1 MFIFGINWGLT
12 CSLLSV
18 IVTLTIIKK
27 EVRKM
32 TMEQQTDT
40 ALILVDV
47 QIDFCPGGALA
58 VPEGDEVVEPIN
70 RLLERGRERG
80 WLLLASR
87 DYHPADTTH
96 FADFGGVWP
105 IHCVQGTLG
114 AKFHPDLLLEEDITV
129 ITKGTGKDENAYSAF
144 DGKTLIGM
152 DLETFLKLHKV
163 SKIYVTGLATD
174 YCVKATAI
182 DAAKRGFETVA
193 LEDAI
198 AAVNI
203 NPDDGDKA
211 VAEMKA
217 AGVEFAKTGDLIAG
231 LL

>member
-1 MFIFGINWGLT
+1 
-12 CSLLSV
+12 
-18 IVTLTIIKK
+18 
-27 EVRKM
+27 M
-32 TMEQQTDT
+32 TTEQQTDT
-40 ALILVDV
+40 ALIVVDV
-47 QIDFCPGGALA
+47 QNDFCLGGKLA
-58 VPEGDEVVEPIN
+58 VPEGDKVVEPIN

-105 IHCVQGTLG
+105 IHCIQGTLG
-114 AKFHPDLLLEEDITV
+114 AEFHPDLLLGEDITV
-129 ITKGTGKDENAYSAF
+129 ITKGTGKDENDYSAF
-144 DGKTLIGM
+144 DGKTPINL
-152 DLETFLKLHKV
+152 DLETFLTLHRV
-163 SKIYVTGLATD
+163 GKIYITGLATD

-182 DAAKRGFETVA
+182 DAAQRGFEAIAV
-193 LEDAI
+193 EDAV

-217 AGVEFAKTGDLIAG
+217 AGVEFAKTSDLIAG